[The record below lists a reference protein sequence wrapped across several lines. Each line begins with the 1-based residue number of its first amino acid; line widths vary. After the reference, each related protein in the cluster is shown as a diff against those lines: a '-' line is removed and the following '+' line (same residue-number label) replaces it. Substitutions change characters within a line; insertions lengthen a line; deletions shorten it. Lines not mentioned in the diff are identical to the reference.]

1 MDNFEQISQDNT
13 QLNSQEQSQDNTA
26 LNNDNTELIM
36 GKFKSVDDLSNAYK
50 NIEAKHGQQSK
61 ELGELR
67 KKAEILDKIQ
77 KQVSDFQENNKALK
91 EYISKNA
98 SKYDKDEYFKNPEFS
113 NLYKEAL
120 TALGTNLD
128 TDKFVS
134 LLDSYVKSRIS
145 MYEKSQSAKSETENS
160 KSQMQFSD
168 SSPKAASKP
177 IPKLDTLDD
186 AEIDEVIAKYI

>member
-1 MDNFEQISQDNT
+1 MENFEEINQDNT
-13 QLNSQEQSQDNTA
+13 QAAPQEQIQDNTA
-26 LNNDNTELIM
+26 GNENSELIM

-50 NIEAKHGQQSK
+50 NMETKHGQQSK

-77 KQVSDFQENNKALK
+77 KQVSDFQENNKAIK
-91 EYISKNA
+91 EYIDKNA
-98 SKYDKDEYFKNPEFS
+98 AKYNKDEYLKNPEFN

-120 TALGTNLD
+120 MALGTNLD

-134 LLDSYVKSRIS
+134 LLDSYVNSRIS

-168 SSPKAASKP
+168 SSPKAASKA

-186 AEIDEVIAKYI
+186 AQIDEVIAKYI

>member
-1 MDNFEQISQDNT
+1 MDNFEEINQDNT
-13 QLNSQEQSQDNTA
+13 QTAPQEQTQ
-26 LNNDNTELIM
+26 NNAAGNENSELIM

-50 NIEAKHGQQSK
+50 NMETKHGQQSK

-77 KQVSDFQENNKALK
+77 KQVSDFQENNKAIK
-91 EYISKNA
+91 EYIDKNA
-98 SKYDKDEYFKNPEFS
+98 EKYNKDEYLKNPEFN

-120 TALGTNLD
+120 IALGTNLD

-134 LLDSYVKSRIS
+134 LLDSYVNSRIS
-145 MYEKSQSAKSETENS
+145 MYEKNQSAKSETENS

-168 SSPKAASKP
+168 SSPKAASKA

-186 AEIDEVIAKYI
+186 AQIDEVIAKYI

>member
-1 MDNFEQISQDNT
+1 MDNFEEINQDNT
-13 QLNSQEQSQDNTA
+13 QAAPQEQTQ
-26 LNNDNTELIM
+26 NNAAGNENSELIM

-50 NIEAKHGQQSK
+50 NMETKHGQQSK

-77 KQVSDFQENNKALK
+77 KQVSDFQENNKAIK
-91 EYISKNA
+91 EYIDKNA
-98 SKYDKDEYFKNPEFS
+98 EKYNKDEYLKNPEFN

-120 TALGTNLD
+120 MALGTNLD

-134 LLDSYVKSRIS
+134 LLDSYVNSRIS
-145 MYEKSQSAKSETENS
+145 MYEKNQSAKSETENS

-168 SSPKAASKP
+168 SSPKAASKA

-186 AEIDEVIAKYI
+186 AQIDEVIAKYI

>member
-1 MDNFEQISQDNT
+1 MENFEEINQDNT
-13 QLNSQEQSQDNTA
+13 QAAPQEQIQDNTTG
-26 LNNDNTELIM
+26 NENSELIM

-50 NIEAKHGQQSK
+50 NMETKHGQQSK

-67 KKAEILDKIQ
+67 KKAKIFDDMQ
-77 KQVSDFQENNKALK
+77 KALQSNREK
-91 EYISKNA
+91 NKSLEDYINKTVP
-98 SKYDKDEYFKNPEFS
+98 KYDKEEYFKNAEFS

-120 TALGTNLD
+120 MALGTNLD

-134 LLDSYVKSRIS
+134 LLDSYVNSRIS

-168 SSPKAASKP
+168 SSPKAASKA

-186 AEIDEVIAKYI
+186 AQIDEVIAKYI

>member
-1 MDNFEQISQDNT
+1 MENFEEINQDNT
-13 QLNSQEQSQDNTA
+13 QVAPQEQIQDNTA
-26 LNNDNTELIM
+26 GNENSELIM

-50 NIEAKHGQQSK
+50 NMETKHGQQSK

-77 KQVSDFQENNKALK
+77 KQVSDFQENNKAIK
-91 EYISKNA
+91 EYIDKNA
-98 SKYDKDEYFKNPEFS
+98 AKYNKDEYLKNPEFN

-120 TALGTNLD
+120 MALGTNLD

-134 LLDSYVKSRIS
+134 LLDSYVNSRIS

-168 SSPKAASKP
+168 SSPKAASKA

-186 AEIDEVIAKYI
+186 AQIDEVIAKYI

>member
-1 MDNFEQISQDNT
+1 MDNFEEINQDNT
-13 QLNSQEQSQDNTA
+13 QAAPQEQTQ
-26 LNNDNTELIM
+26 NNAAGNENSELIM

-50 NIEAKHGQQSK
+50 NMETKHGQQSK

-77 KQVSDFQENNKALK
+77 KQVSDFQENNKAIK
-91 EYISKNA
+91 EYIDKNA
-98 SKYDKDEYFKNPEFS
+98 EKYNKDEYIKNPEFN

-120 TALGTNLD
+120 MALGTNLD

-134 LLDSYVKSRIS
+134 LLDSYVNSRIS
-145 MYEKSQSAKSETENS
+145 MYEKNQSAKSETENS

-168 SSPKAASKP
+168 SSPKAASKA

-186 AEIDEVIAKYI
+186 AQIDEVIAKYI

>member
-1 MDNFEQISQDNT
+1 MDNFEEINQDNT
-13 QLNSQEQSQDNTA
+13 QAAPQEQIQDNTA
-26 LNNDNTELIM
+26 GNENSELIM

-50 NIEAKHGQQSK
+50 NMETKHGQQSK

-77 KQVSDFQENNKALK
+77 KQVSDFQENNKAIK
-91 EYISKNA
+91 EYIDKNA
-98 SKYDKDEYFKNPEFS
+98 AKYNKDEYLKNPEFN

-120 TALGTNLD
+120 MALGTNLD

-134 LLDSYVKSRIS
+134 LLDSYVSSRIS

-168 SSPKAASKP
+168 SSPKAASKA

-186 AEIDEVIAKYI
+186 AQIDEVIAKYI